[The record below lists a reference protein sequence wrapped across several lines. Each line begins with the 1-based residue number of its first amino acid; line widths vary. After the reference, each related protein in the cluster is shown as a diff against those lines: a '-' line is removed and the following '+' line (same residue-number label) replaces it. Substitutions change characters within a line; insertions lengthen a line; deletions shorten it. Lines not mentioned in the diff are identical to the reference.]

1 MRKAITIAILVLSAA
16 LLLQAVL
23 HKRFAG
29 RSIEWIPLAFT
40 ALALRVGTRM
50 VGRKRKA
57 AAAEKSVAPI
67 RLKA

>member
-1 MRKAITIAILVLSAA
+1 MRKAIPIAACVVFAA

-23 HKRFAG
+23 HERFAG
-29 RSIEWIPLAFT
+29 HSLEWIPLAFT
-40 ALALRVGTRM
+40 ALALRVSTRL
-50 VGRKRKA
+50 VGRRQKA